1 MRSAFN
7 FETTYLES
15 GDKAALYEKMT
26 TDKQFMQ
33 TIENLK
39 EKLFADAK
47 SSSRKSLN
55 DWLTGCSSCWKAI
68 KTNFDIFMIDSI
80 KEIEDRNCLG

>member
-15 GDKAALYEKMT
+15 DDDTALYEKMT

-39 EKLFADAK
+39 QKLFADAE
-47 SSSRKSLN
+47 SNSRKSLN
-55 DWLTGCSSCWKAI
+55 DWLNSCSSCWEAI
-68 KTNFDIFMIDSI
+68 
-80 KEIEDRNCLG
+80 